1 MTSLKQIEA
10 NRLNALK
17 STGPRSER
25 GKHRSR
31 SNALR
36 HGLTA
41 ETAIAAFENAE
52 DYRAFEES
60 IASDYQVG
68 TTVARLLVSQLASV
82 LWRLRRSTSIETGMF
97 QLQGELMGSGK
108 GANRP
113 RKIAPQPDWYNEFDV
128 GSPSI
133 DTYSKAFRDGDAFS
147 NESLSSGKEL
157 ACCFLR
163 MSRLQFG
170 TFDLLTRYETALWRQ
185 AAHLVFMLQ
194 PKLQR

>member
-41 ETAIAAFENAE
+41 ETVIAAFENAE
-52 DYRAFEES
+52 DYKAFAES
-60 IASDYQVG
+60 IASDYLVG

-108 GANRP
+108 GANRL
-113 RKIAPQPDWYNEFDV
+113 RKIVPQPDWYNEFDV

-133 DTYSKAFRDGDAFS
+133 DGYSQARREGDKASHEDSDNG
-147 NESLSSGKEL
+147 NEL

-170 TFDLLTRYETALWRQ
+170 TFELLNRYETALWRQ
-185 AAHLVFMLQ
+185 AAQLALMLQ
-194 PKLQR
+194 SKMRC